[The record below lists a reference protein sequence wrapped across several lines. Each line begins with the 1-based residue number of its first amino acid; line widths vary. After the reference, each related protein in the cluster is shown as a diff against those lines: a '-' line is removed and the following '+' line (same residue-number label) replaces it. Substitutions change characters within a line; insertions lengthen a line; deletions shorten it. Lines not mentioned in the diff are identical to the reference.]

1 MKDTM
6 AVQRLHNDEPDHD
19 LGFPTHVYAY
29 TSGVIG
35 GAVGG
40 VAMAVPAFA
49 YGWLSGHGIW
59 YPVNLVAATMLR
71 GLQGAAPQELAAFN
85 PLAFVVGLIL
95 HLIVASLVGL
105 VFAIL
110 LPTLPGRP
118 VLWAVIIGPL
128 LWFSTTLI
136 VLPQINPVMSQL
148 LDWPSFGLAN
158 IVYGLVMGTWVMRTP
173 MVEADHAHHLY
184 LHRPSFLAH

>member
-6 AVQRLHNDEPDHD
+6 AVQRLHHDETDRE

-59 YPVNLVAATMLR
+59 YPVNLVAATVLR
-71 GLQGAAPQELAAFN
+71 GLQGASPQELATFN

-110 LPTLPGRP
+110 LPT
-118 VLWAVIIGPL
+118 
-128 LWFSTTLI
+128 
-136 VLPQINPVMSQL
+136 
-148 LDWPSFGLAN
+148 
-158 IVYGLVMGTWVMRTP
+158 
-173 MVEADHAHHLY
+173 
-184 LHRPSFLAH
+184 